1 MTTKETAAVLYVEF
15 AEHVPHDSM
24 RSVVTG
30 IAAYGNVLNGS
41 SERSFIVEVFRA
53 SNLPRLK
60 DRLRELERYGTL
72 HWFEDVQTS
81 N

>member
-15 AEHVPHDSM
+15 AEHVPHGSM
-24 RSVVTG
+24 TSIVTG

-41 SERSFIVEVFRA
+41 SDRSFIVEVFRA

-60 DRLRELERYGTL
+60 DRLKEWERSGSMR
-72 HWFEDVQTS
+72 WSEDAQKS